1 MRAFAVLA
9 TMAVALL
16 GCVAGQDA
24 SPVTDNPVGVL
35 YKASL
40 PDEPFFKQTTIDGNV
55 KGSISASAANGG
67 NGVRFVVK
75 FSNLPKEG
83 GPFLYHLHV
92 DAAPD
97 GNCTKTLAHLD
108 PFERGEETPCDSND
122 PASCQVGDL
131 SGKYGTI
138 QNDPFE
144 VEYVDYYASTK
155 DGIGAFFG
163 NRSFVIHYANK
174 TRLTCADFAQLEDTV
189 PPPSNVTYTPPPLTA
204 SATSTVGGV
213 VPSTTGAPEVP
224 SSTGAPEVP
233 SSTGTPVPTIPSM
246 ASSNAMSGSLLVA
259 GIITMLLAAL

>member
-9 TMAVALL
+9 ALSVALI
-16 GCVAGQDA
+16 GRVAGQDA
-24 SPVTDNPVGVL
+24 EPVTDNPVGVL

-40 PDEPFFKQTTIDGNV
+40 PEEPFFKPTTIDGNV
-55 KGSISASAANGG
+55 KGFISAEAANDG

-75 FSNLPKEG
+75 FQNLPKEG

-138 QNDPFE
+138 ESDPFE

-174 TRLTCADFAQLEDTV
+174 TRLTCADFAKLEDTV
-189 PPPSNVTYTPPPLTA
+189 PPPANVTYTLPPLST
-204 SATSTVGGV
+204 SATSTAGGV
-213 VPSTTGAPEVP
+213 VPSATGGTDEPP
-224 SSTGAPEVP
+224 SA
-233 SSTGTPVPTIPSM
+233 TGTPVPTIPSM
-246 ASSNAMSGSLLVA
+246 ASSTAMSGSLLVA